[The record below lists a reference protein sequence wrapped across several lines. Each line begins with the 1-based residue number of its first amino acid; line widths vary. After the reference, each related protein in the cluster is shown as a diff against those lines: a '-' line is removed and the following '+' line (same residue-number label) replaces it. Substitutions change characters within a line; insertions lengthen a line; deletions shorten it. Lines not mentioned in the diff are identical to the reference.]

1 MYVSQIFYNK
11 FYMTTHGV
19 GRCTGTD
26 GDTIHMDFDGEP
38 MDLTPADIEH
48 EVPAPGTVKR

>member
-1 MYVSQIFYNK
+1 MYVTQIFYNK